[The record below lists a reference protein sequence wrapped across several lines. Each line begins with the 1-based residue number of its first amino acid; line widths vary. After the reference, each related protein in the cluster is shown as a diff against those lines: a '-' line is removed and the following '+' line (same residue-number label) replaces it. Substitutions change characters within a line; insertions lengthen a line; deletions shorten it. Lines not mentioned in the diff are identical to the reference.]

1 MPFHQP
7 RVITRKKTYDVTI
20 KCEENTSLD
29 DRTEVINIK
38 SDYWTGKKFTLTQKG
53 TAYLEYEG
61 VDMIEKNG
69 NVPEVFSVLSNQKW
83 TAKVTDGGRVAFHQ
97 SRSFRNGKR
106 YSGTESNPQYRCH
119 ALRSGNFI

>member
-38 SDYWTGKKFTLTQKG
+38 SDYWTGKKFTLTQKR
-53 TAYLEYEG
+53 YCL
-61 VDMIEKNG
+61 
-69 NVPEVFSVLSNQKW
+69 L
-83 TAKVTDGGRVAFHQ
+83 RV
-97 SRSFRNGKR
+97 R
-106 YSGTESNPQYRCH
+106 
-119 ALRSGNFI
+119 RSGYD